1 MNGISLM
8 LFIILFIIYVY
19 TLLPWIYRVVDY
31 YNDNLMF
38 YGLASFTI
46 GLFSN
51 VSQIVL
57 RNFINENPNVID
69 DAEKAINNTNTL
81 PLMNN

>member
-1 MNGISLM
+1 M
-8 LFIILFIIYVY
+8 
-19 TLLPWIYRVVDY
+19 PWIDKVVEY

-38 YGLASFTI
+38 YGLSSFTI

-57 RNFINENPNVID
+57 RYYINENPNVTD

-81 PLMNN
+81 PLM